1 MPVRPPAALA
11 LLAITACASRT
22 AARAADPSGPRAAA
36 LTPYTDSIP
45 GTLVTWQMVPVPGG
59 PVTVGDST
67 LTVASFWIGRTE
79 LLWDAYDVFAFLERD
94 SGVAGGDAVA
104 RPSRPYGAPDHGFG
118 HRGYATLSVTRA
130 AAEAFCAWLSI
141 RTGKRYRLPTEA
153 EWQRAATL
161 ALGDGPLAPERRDA
175 IAWHA
180 GNSGGRAHAAATRQP
195 DALGLS
201 DLLGNAAE
209 WVMPAD
215 GRLVTRGG
223 SWRDPPARV
232 DARARA
238 VQDYTWNE
246 TDPQLPKSRWW
257 LSDGS
262 FVGFRIVREP

>member
-1 MPVRPPAALA
+1 MHRRRLHALVV
-11 LLAITACASRT
+11 LAIAGCA
-22 AARAADPSGPRAAA
+22 GPATTGTPGPAPR
-36 LTPYTDSIP
+36 LTVYTDSIP
-45 GTLVTWQMVPVPGG
+45 GTLVTWEMVPVPGG
-59 PVTVGDST
+59 PVTLGDT
-67 LTVASFWIGRTE
+67 AFDVRPFWIARAE
-79 LLWDAYDVFAFLERD
+79 LLWDAYDVFAFLEP
-94 SGVAGGDAVA
+94 AAPTDADATA

-118 HRGYATLSVTRA
+118 HRGYATLSITRA
-130 AAEAFCAWLSI
+130 AADAFCAWLSR
-141 RTGKRYRLPTEA
+141 RTGRRYRLPTEA

-161 ALGDGPLAPERRDA
+161 ALGDAPLTPERRDA

-180 GNSGGRAHAAATRQP
+180 GNSAGRAHRAATKQP
-195 DALGLS
+195 DAIGLY

-209 WVMPAD
+209 WVVPAD

-223 SWRDPPARV
+223 SWRDPAERV

-246 TDPQLPKSRWW
+246 TDPQLPKSAWW

>member
-1 MPVRPPAALA
+1 MPSPLVRALV
-11 LLAITACASRT
+11 LAIAGCASRV
-22 AARAADPSGPRAAA
+22 APRADDAPPSRA
-36 LTPYTDSIP
+36 LILAPYTDSIP
-45 GTLVTWQMVPVPGG
+45 GTLVTWEMVPVPGG
-59 PVTVGDST
+59 PVTLGDST
-67 LTVASFWIGRTE
+67 LVVESFWIGRTE
-79 LLWDAYDVFAFLERD
+79 LLWDAYDVFAFIERD
-94 SGVAGGDAVA
+94 TGVVGVDAVA

-130 AAEAFCAWLSI
+130 AAEAFCAWLTA
-141 RTGKRYRLPTEA
+141 RTGRRYRLPTDA

-161 ALGDGPLAPERRDA
+161 ALGGGPLTTERRDA

-180 GNSGGRAHAAATRQP
+180 GNSGARAHTAATRQP
-195 DALGLS
+195 DALGLY

-209 WVMPAD
+209 WVVPAD
-215 GRLVTRGG
+215 GRLTTRGG
-223 SWRDPPARV
+223 SWRDPPERV